1 MLACVNSDDR
11 IAMAVPVCNE
21 GSFSYRH
28 LLRALYAHP
37 YLHRYQVHSIMFRED
52 EPLVERMKPLL
63 RSDEHMPSDLEV
75 SLSIRMFF
83 LGIFKENA

>member
-1 MLACVNSDDR
+1 
-11 IAMAVPVCNE
+11 
-21 GSFSYRH
+21 
-28 LLRALYAHP
+28 
-37 YLHRYQVHSIMFRED
+37 MFRED

-63 RSDEHMPSDLEV
+63 RSDEDVPPDLEV